1 LVLDL
6 RIPMKTPTRPSTDS
20 FDSRLNRK
28 ILCLSFL
35 TLGLVS
41 LPQGLF
47 AQAYIWN
54 GLGADSNF
62 STSANWQGGVAPGV
76 GSGVTLYFAG
86 TTQPTPFN
94 NYAAGSD
101 FGSWFLTN
109 GTPTNFVVTGS
120 SIGLWGKI
128 ENDSTNFFGIG
139 ISNISARAAIQ
150 INPVNGNLTISN
162 SSVGGSIFLDTN
174 ASLTVFGDNVDTNRV
189 LTLNTILSQGNGIG
203 GLGSLVVTQ
212 GATVILLGSNTYG
225 PTAINFGAVQVGNG
239 GTSGSLG
246 MGIISISNNVSSSLI
261 FDRSDSVTL
270 TNQIFTLTG
279 TNTSFYQNGSG
290 TVTIGGASDNPSFV
304 PVVNSGTLVL
314 GKTSGSSVHAVG
326 FVGTINNG
334 GTVKLGGTG
343 GDQVYSSGGFKVN
356 SGGMFDMAGLSEG
369 FDQLSG
375 AGVVT
380 NSVGAASVLT
390 LGQANSSTT
399 FSGSIMD
406 GTLSG
411 AKIELIKT
419 GSGTLTLSGANTYS
433 GGTIIS
439 NGAVNV
445 SADNNLGNPSGLVNI
460 SGGTLH
466 ATSTFTLASTR
477 FLTIS
482 NTGATFTVDPSAVL
496 SVGCPI
502 TNIAAASAAAMNVG
516 GGGDLIIKSNFYIAN
531 DNSLT
536 VNNATFEVDPGSSG
550 VFNAGK
556 FILDNTSSTVT
567 MNFRSG
573 TGNFT
578 ASDFFVMADS
588 SATAV
593 STLNVLGG
601 TMNLNGPSSA
611 MRLLL
616 GNQGTANI
624 NVSAGSL
631 VVGTYPPIELGGD
644 TQYSGNNASGTLTIS
659 GTGSVTVNGSAVF
672 ELGRNT
678 SGKTGAK
685 GTINLW
691 GGTLTTARPIAN
703 ANGLSYVNFSG
714 GTLKAGVSSTTFL
727 QGLTAATVSTN
738 GALFDTGTYAI
749 TVGQPLL
756 HDNGLSGVDGGL
768 TKQGGT
774 GTLTLSATNTYT
786 GGTYINAGTLN
797 ISTDGNLGGPAGNV
811 SLGGGTLH
819 ATAIMGLG
827 ATRSVAITNASTI
840 QVDSAMTLYLTNGFN
855 NASAAGVAG
864 LTVDGGGTLSFKGN
878 VNVANDNPIT
888 VNSATLEV
896 DTGSS
901 GTFTTAGKL
910 TLANAS
916 GSTAV
921 MNLKSGTV
929 NINGP
934 DFFAM
939 ADGSTTAIST
949 LNVLGGAL
957 NLNMGSGQRMLIGN
971 QGSANVNVSNG
982 SLVIGVNPQVELG
995 GDTQYSANNASGT
1008 LTITGAGA
1016 VTVNG
1021 SGIFELGR
1029 DSSGKTGAKGTIN
1042 LWGGSL
1048 TSSRSIT
1055 GADGTSVFS
1064 LNGGTLVAS
1073 AANSAFLQGLSAAN
1087 VSTNGAVIDT
1097 GAFVVTI
1104 PQPLQHDAN
1113 VNGADG
1119 GLTKLS
1125 AGDLILSGTNT
1136 YTGPTLITAGRLF
1149 LDGIL
1154 GTNMVAVTNGASLLG
1169 TGTINGPVT
1178 IQSGATLQPGS
1189 SSATIGTLSLSNALT
1204 LAGNAILLLNRTNS
1218 SNASLV
1224 LSTSNITYGGTLTV
1238 TNLGPALMA
1247 GDTFTLFQAAS
1258 YTGGFTN
1265 VVLPALTAPLLWNTN
1280 NLAVNGTIAV
1290 QKATTILTL
1299 TSSENPS
1306 GYQDILSFT
1315 AVAAVNATGNVT
1327 FQTNGVLFDLET
1339 LTSGVAT
1346 SVTTASL
1353 PRGTNLITAIYSGDG
1368 NYFPSTN
1375 ALNQIVTNHPPTTVP
1390 ASYVLNAGVSTLRI
1404 TISQLLTNATDVD
1417 GDTISL
1423 VGVGTSTNGVTLA
1436 ESGVYLLY
1444 QNTNNVND
1452 LFNYTVAD
1460 GYGGTNIGLVNIIF
1474 STNSV
1479 FGQTSSAISTT
1490 NGAPTISFAG
1500 IPGYSYSVASSTNLT
1515 DWNVVWT
1522 TNAPD
1527 NGVFQFTD
1535 PNAPQPTAYYRL
1547 QYNP

>member
-1 LVLDL
+1 
-6 RIPMKTPTRPSTDS
+6 
-20 FDSRLNRK
+20 
-28 ILCLSFL
+28 
-35 TLGLVS
+35 
-41 LPQGLF
+41 
-47 AQAYIWN
+47 
-54 GLGADSNF
+54 
-62 STSANWQGGVAPGV
+62 
-76 GSGVTLYFAG
+76 
-86 TTQPTPFN
+86 
-94 NYAAGSD
+94 
-101 FGSWFLTN
+101 
-109 GTPTNFVVTGS
+109 
-120 SIGLWGKI
+120 
-128 ENDSTNFFGIG
+128 
-139 ISNISARAAIQ
+139 
-150 INPVNGNLTISN
+150 
-162 SSVGGSIFLDTN
+162 
-174 ASLTVFGDNVDTNRV
+174 
-189 LTLNTILSQGNGIG
+189 
-203 GLGSLVVTQ
+203 
-212 GATVILLGSNTYG
+212 
-225 PTAINFGAVQVGNG
+225 VQVGNG

-246 MGIISISNNVSSSLI
+246 TGIVGISNNVGSSLV
-261 FDRSDSVTL
+261 FNRSDSVTV
-270 TNQIFTLTG
+270 TNQIISLTS
-279 TNTSFYQNGSG
+279 TNASFYQNGSG
-290 TVTIGGASDNPSFV
+290 TVTIGGAADNPSFV

-314 GKTSGSSVHAVG
+314 GKTSSSSVHAVG

-343 GDQVYSSGGFKVN
+343 GDQVYSSGGFTVN
-356 SGGMFDMAGLSEG
+356 SGGVFDMAGLSEG

-380 NSVGAASVLT
+380 NSVATASVLT

-406 GTLSG
+406 GTLGG
-411 AKIELIKT
+411 AKIALTKT
-419 GSGTLTLSGANTYS
+419 GTGTLTLSGPNTYS

-439 NGAVNV
+439 NGAVSV
-445 SADNNLGNPSGLVNI
+445 SADNNLGNSSGLVSI
-460 SGGTLH
+460 VGGTLH
-466 ATSTFTLASTR
+466 ATSSFTLANTR

-482 NTGATFTVDPSAVL
+482 NAGGTFTVDPSAVL
-496 SVGCPI
+496 SLGAPV
-502 TNIAAASAAAMNVG
+502 TNTAAASVATMNVN
-516 GGGDLIIKSNFYIAN
+516 GGGDLIIKSNVYIAN
-531 DNSLT
+531 DNSFT

-550 VFNAGK
+550 VFSTAGK
-556 FILDNTSSTVT
+556 FVLDNTSSTVT

-578 ASDFFVMADS
+578 AADFFDMADG
-588 SATAV
+588 SASAV

-616 GNQGTANI
+616 GNVGTANI
-624 NVSAGSL
+624 NVSGGSL
-631 VVGTYPPIELGGD
+631 VVGSSPPIELGGD
-644 TQYSGNNASGTLTIS
+644 TQYSGNNAMGTLTIS
-659 GTGSVTVNGSAVF
+659 GTGSMTVNGSAVF

-703 ANGLSYVNFSG
+703 ANGSSYINFSG
-714 GTLKAGVSSTTFL
+714 GTLKAGASSTTFL
-727 QGLTAATVSTN
+727 QGLTGATVSTN
-738 GALFDTGTYAI
+738 GALFDTSTYSI
-749 TVGQPLL
+749 TVAQPLL
-756 HDNGLSGVDGGL
+756 HDSGLTGADGGL

-774 GTLTLSATNTYT
+774 GTLTLSGANTYT
-786 GGTYINAGTLN
+786 GGTSINAGTLN
-797 ISTDGNLGGPAGNV
+797 ISTDGNLGGPAGSV
-811 SLGGGTLH
+811 TLGGGTLH
-819 ATAIMGLG
+819 ATAIMGLS

-840 QVDSAMTLYLTNGFN
+840 QVDSAMTLSLSNGFN

-864 LTVDGGGTLSFKGN
+864 LTVNGGGTLSVKGN
-878 VNVANDNPIT
+878 VSVANDNPIT

-896 DTGSS
+896 NPGSS
-901 GTFTTAGKL
+901 GTFTSAGKL

-916 GSTAV
+916 SSTVV
-921 MNLKSGTV
+921 MNLKSGAV

-934 DFFAM
+934 DFFAL
-939 ADGSTTAIST
+939 ADGSTSASGT
-949 LNVLGGAL
+949 LNVLGGTM
-957 NLNMGSGQRMLIGN
+957 NLNMGSGQRVLIGN

-982 SLVIGVNPQVELG
+982 SLVIGVNPQVEVG
-995 GDTQYSANNASGT
+995 GDIQYSANNASGT

-1055 GADGTSVFS
+1055 GADGTSVLS
-1064 LNGGTLVAS
+1064 LNGGTLAAS
-1073 AANSAFLQGLSAAN
+1073 AANSTFLQGLTAAN

-1097 GAFVVTI
+1097 GVFVVTI

-1119 GLTKLS
+1119 GLNKLS
-1125 AGDLILSGTNT
+1125 LGDLILSGTNS
-1136 YTGPTLITAGRLF
+1136 YTGPTLVTAGRLF
-1149 LDGIL
+1149 LNGTL
-1154 GTNMVAVTNGASLLG
+1154 GTNIVTVATGASLLG
-1169 TGTINGPVT
+1169 TGTINGPVA

-1189 SSATIGTLSLSNALT
+1189 SSANIGTLNLNNPLN
-1204 LAGNAILLLNRTNS
+1204 LAGNTILLLNRTNS

-1224 LSTSNITYGGTLTV
+1224 QSTANISYGGTLTV
-1238 TNLGPALMA
+1238 TNIGPALIA

-1258 YTGGFTN
+1258 YAGGFTN

-1280 NLAVNGTIAV
+1280 NLGINGTIAV
-1290 QKATTILTL
+1290 QKATTVLTL
-1299 TSSENPS
+1299 TSPENPS
-1306 GYQDILSFT
+1306 GYQDIIGFT
-1315 AVAAVNATGNVT
+1315 AIAAVNATGNVT

-1339 LTSGVAT
+1339 LTNGVAT
-1346 SVTTASL
+1346 SVATASL

-1390 ASYVLNAGVSTLRI
+1390 ASYVRNAGVNMLRI
-1404 TISQLLTNATDVD
+1404 TISQLLTNATDID

-1423 VGVGTSTNGVTLA
+1423 NSVGTSTNGVTLIDS
-1436 ESGVYLLY
+1436 SGYLLY

-1452 LFNYTVAD
+1452 QFNYTVTD
-1460 GYGGTNIGLVNIIF
+1460 GYGGTNTGLVNIIL

-1479 FGQTSSAISTT
+1479 FGQTSSGISTI

-1500 IPGYSYSVASSTNLT
+1500 IPGYSYSVECSTNLT

-1522 TNAPD
+1522 TNAPG

-1535 PNAPQPTAYYRL
+1535 PSAPQPTAYYRL